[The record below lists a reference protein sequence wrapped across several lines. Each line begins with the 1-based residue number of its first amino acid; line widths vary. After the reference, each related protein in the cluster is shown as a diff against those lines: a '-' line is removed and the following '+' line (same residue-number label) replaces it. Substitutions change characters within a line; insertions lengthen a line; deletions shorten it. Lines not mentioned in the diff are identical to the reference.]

1 MLLFFFSAI
10 NTATLHESLLLCR
23 YKNTL
28 QQISAPFP
36 MYLFFP
42 LFFQDRKKKKKED
55 NLDYAPS
62 STEITTTT
70 PLLVTSSAGNNAFLI
85 HKNRCKMQH
94 EYP

>member
-1 MLLFFFSAI
+1 MSHCCSAVIKIPSNKSPRLFPCTFSFLSSSR
-10 NTATLHESLLLCR
+10 TE
-23 YKNTL
+23 
-28 QQISAPFP
+28 
-36 MYLFFP
+36 
-42 LFFQDRKKKKKED
+42 KKKKKED